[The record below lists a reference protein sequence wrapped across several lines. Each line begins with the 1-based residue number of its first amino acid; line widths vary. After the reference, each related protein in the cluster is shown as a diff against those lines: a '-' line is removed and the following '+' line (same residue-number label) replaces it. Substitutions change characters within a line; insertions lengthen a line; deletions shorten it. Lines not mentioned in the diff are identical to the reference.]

1 MRSDSSIL
9 IIFFCVISK
18 RVNELEEDWII
29 KNTQHIEKSI
39 KKEEKKTGKPVK
51 DGITSKDKKG
61 GTKSEYPIAKI

>member
-9 IIFFCVISK
+9 KIFFCVISK
-18 RVNELEEDWII
+18 RVRELEEDWII
-29 KNTQHIEKSI
+29 KSTQHIEKST

-51 DGITSKDKKG
+51 DGITSKNKKG